1 MADSTEKCAH
11 PSCACKK
18 SSDSKFCSTY
28 CEGEA
33 ETADIICNCGHP
45 ACASA
50 EAGLAK
56 EV

>member
-1 MADSTEKCAH
+1 MADKTDKCAH

-28 CEGEA
+28 CEGASENP
-33 ETADIICNCGHP
+33 DIICNCGH
-45 ACASA
+45 AGCASSA
-50 EAGLAK
+50 SAVVE